1 MLHGVA
7 RVRVP
12 MTTTDRKATVT
23 ESITT
28 TPIATGLPQSK
39 APLEWA
45 VSANGILF
53 TAQIP
58 IDASGQVVAGG
69 IEAQARQTMEN
80 LKHTLECA
88 GVGMASLAQALI
100 YVTDRAHL
108 PVVNQVYG
116 EYVTQPYPNR
126 AAIIV
131 SGFAREDMLV
141 EIVAYAATPHP

>member
-1 MLHGVA
+1 
-7 RVRVP
+7 
-12 MTTTDRKATVT
+12 MTAATT
-23 ESITT
+23 I
-28 TPIATGLPQSK
+28 TPIATQLPRSK

-88 GVGMASLAQALI
+88 GGGMVSLTQALI
-100 YVTDRAHL
+100 YVTDRDHL
-108 PVVNQVYG
+108 AVVNKVYADYL
-116 EYVTQPYPNR
+116 EAPYPNR
-126 AAIIV
+126 AAVVV
-131 SGFAREDMLV
+131 SGFAREEMLV
-141 EIVAYAATPHP
+141 EIVAYAAT